1 MYVSAMIPCCD
12 FTKRDY
18 DECVN
23 GALVVAQGATGRWC
37 AVMYAGPEFIA
48 EKGIKPITFDEA
60 YARVE
65 KEGGYADF

>member
-1 MYVSAMIPCCD
+1 MFVSAMIPCCD

-18 DECVN
+18 DTCVD
-23 GALVVAQGATGRWC
+23 GALCVAQGATGRWC
-37 AVMYAGPEFIA
+37 AVMYAGPEFLK

-60 YARVE
+60 YATVE